1 MSSGRGGGRRNGG
14 NLYPY
19 VQGKQ
24 GGNTCACAALFV
36 VAKEKKEGEKCSGLI
51 LEIGQKD
58 MWFRYKEIFHIF
70 TQYTFAFAL
79 PSVAKQRS
87 PWEEARNVLGSRSFF
102 SPPPPFAACGLLR
115 KSSFLPRF
123 PHIHT
128 GTYAHEEKESHGI
141 KTLFKAINRLCR
153 YISCKYQKTF

>member
-1 MSSGRGGGRRNGG
+1 MLLFLSMPQVIEQSLFLLLLRKRKRRVKN
-14 NLYPY
+14 
-19 VQGKQ
+19 
-24 GGNTCACAALFV
+24 ALVSFSRLGTKRHV
-36 VAKEKKEGEKCSGLI
+36 VSLQRNISHI
-51 LEIGQKD
+51 L
-58 MWFRYKEIFHIF
+58 

-102 SPPPPFAACGLLR
+102 SPPPFAACGLLG

-141 KTLFKAINRLCR
+141 KTLFKATNRLCR
-153 YISCKYQKTF
+153 YISYKYQKAF